1 MTSARC
7 QERCQERCGVWWPR
21 PEMGEMLRKKH
32 QKSGQLGKPADISHT
47 CGNDIGNP
55 STSWHLLLQFQV
67 IQIYQVYHQIQQN
80 HWHDY
85 LMTKNWIRQPQI
97 SFAWLHHML
106 HILTSYWHHIDIILT
121 SYWHMDKSIKSHVP
135 NSYPSSNIRKER
147 IGKDCGILN
156 DPLHLSE
163 ASAVAGWIKGC
174 DGWRFH
180 K

>member
-1 MTSARC
+1 MD
-7 QERCQERCGVWWPR
+7 
-21 PEMGEMLRKKH
+21 RKIKKLWATRKASRLFH
-32 QKSGQLGKPADISHT
+32 IMWQRQRE
-47 CGNDIGNP
+47 P
-55 STSWHLLLQFQV
+55 STSWHILLQFQV

-85 LMTKNWIRQPQI
+85 LMTKKWIRQPQI

-106 HILTSYWHHIDIILT
+106 HILTSYWHPIDIILT
-121 SYWHMDKSIKSHVP
+121 SYWHMDKPIKSHVP

>member
-1 MTSARC
+1 
-7 QERCQERCGVWWPR
+7 
-21 PEMGEMLRKKH
+21 
-32 QKSGQLGKPADISHT
+32 
-47 CGNDIGNP
+47 
-55 STSWHLLLQFQV
+55 
-67 IQIYQVYHQIQQN
+67 
-80 HWHDY
+80 
-85 LMTKNWIRQPQI
+85 
-97 SFAWLHHML
+97 
-106 HILTSYWHHIDIILT
+106 
-121 SYWHMDKSIKSHVP
+121 MDKSIKSHVP